1 MNTPTNN
8 QVNAY
13 LKFTP
18 LIFACLLSSCSSIY
32 MPAVPNTPML
42 TTQGEIAAGAHVSL
56 KGNYNFNSAYALS
69 NHFAIMANG
78 ATMDNESR
86 KKDVKNKMIEFGGGF
101 FNTFG
106 PDKNRIIEVY
116 GGFGSGRSERLF
128 RELDDQ
134 KNILSTDLQSAK
146 YTKQF
151 FQVNYSSK
159 KKSQLRL
166 FGANFGLN
174 YGTAL
179 RVSFIQT
186 KDFERNGIRQPNED
200 NVFLE
205 PIFFTRMILS
215 EQVQLQ
221 YTSGSNIGLKSRK
234 FLNAGHSVFSVGAVV
249 NLGRAPK
256 KQ

>member
-1 MNTPTNN
+1 
-8 QVNAY
+8 
-13 LKFTP
+13 
-18 LIFACLLSSCSSIY
+18 
-32 MPAVPNTPML
+32 MPSVPNTPML

-56 KGNYNFNSAYALS
+56 KGNFNFNSAYALT
-69 NHFAIMANG
+69 NHFAVLANG

-86 KKDVKNKMIEFGGGF
+86 KKDVKNKGIEVGGGF

-116 GGFGSGRSERLF
+116 GGFGTGKSERLF
-128 RELDDQ
+128 RELDD
-134 KNILSTDLQSAK
+134 NRNVISTDFQSAK
-146 YTKQF
+146 YAKQF
-151 FQVNYSSK
+151 IQVNYSSK
-159 KKSQLRL
+159 RKSNLKL

-179 RVSFIQT
+179 RMSFMQT
-186 KDFERNGIRQPNED
+186 KNFERNGIRQLNED
-200 NVFLE
+200 NIFLE

-215 EQVQLQ
+215 DQVQLQ
-221 YTSGSNIGLKSRK
+221 YTTGSNIGLKSRK

-249 NLGRAPK
+249 NLGRSPK